1 MNLSKIYPVNLGN
14 HQSIGEQPTTSSRSS
29 IPVALSSKDQSHQ
42 GLQVVGVVVVVQGVV
57 VGSSSRK

>member
-1 MNLSKIYPVNLGN
+1 MNLGKIYPMNLGS
-14 HQSIGEQPTTSSRSS
+14 HQSIGEQQTASSRSS

-42 GLQVVGVVVVVQGVV
+42 SLQVVGVVVVRGVV